1 MNTINKKTLA
11 NILNSFKDCF
21 FVNIGANDG
30 IENDPLY
37 EFVKKNSWKG
47 VYVEPG
53 IESFTALKNNF
64 NNTEGIIFE
73 NIAITDFDGEIDLF
87 FGTTYQH
94 FSVSEPYANW
104 MYDVVPNKRQVP
116 CLTPSSL
123 LRKHNI
129 TNVDVVSID
138 TEGHDS
144 VILCNFPL
152 DTIKPKVI
160 IAEFVHVEIAGSSVQ
175 SMQEYI
181 SSHGYRCYIN
191 EERTDI
197 IGIREDVE
205 FEEIFDD
212 TNSFNSSNVSNVE
225 ENTTTQQV
233 SVSCIPKT
241 SNTVEGNNL
250 KQINLQDNDGLSA
263 YKNNACQ
270 QHHGSFNVFYE
281 FLKQTQPTNV
291 LEIGTALGGFTKI
304 LKEFIDE
311 LKLQC
316 NILTY
321 EIHDQPW
328 YQDMRNNG
336 IDVRVENVFT
346 EHYVDVDQF
355 VKEYIARP
363 GTTIV
368 LCDGGSKK
376 DEFNVLSDY
385 LKVGDFILAHDYGYD
400 AEVFERDIKGKVWN
414 WCEITESD
422 IAVPCKRNNLIDY
435 DRTTF
440 NNVAWVCK
448 VKAF

>member
-1 MNTINKKTLA
+1 MNTINNNTLA
-11 NILNSFKDCF
+11 NLLNSFKDCF

-37 EFVKKNSWKG
+37 KFVKNNNWSG
-47 VYVEPG
+47 IYVEPG

-64 NNTEGIIFE
+64 NDTERFIFE

-94 FSVSEPYANW
+94 FSVSESYANW
-104 MYDVVPNKRQVP
+104 MYDVTPSKRLVP

-123 LRKHNI
+123 LRKYNI
-129 TNVDVVSID
+129 TNVDIISID
-138 TEGHDS
+138 TEGHDG
-144 VILCNFPL
+144 VILRNFPL
-152 DTIKPKVI
+152 ETIKPKVI
-160 IAEFVHVEIAGSSVQ
+160 IVEFIHVEIAGSSVKD
-175 SMQEYI
+175 MQEYI
-181 SSHGYRCYIN
+181 SSHGYRCYLN
-191 EERTDI
+191 EDRTDI
-197 IGIREDVE
+197 IGIREDIEVT
-205 FEEIFDD
+205 EIFND
-212 TNSFNSSNVSNVE
+212 TSSINNVVTSIEE
-225 ENTTTQQV
+225 ENVTAQQ
-233 SVSCIPKT
+233 T
-241 SNTVEGNNL
+241 SNSHTAKVINTIESNIA

-263 YKNNACQ
+263 YKTNACQ
-270 QHHGSFNVFYE
+270 QHHGAFSVFYE
-281 FLKQTQPTNV
+281 FLKQTQPVNI
-291 LEIGTALGGFTKI
+291 LEIGTALGGFTNI

-311 LKLQC
+311 LKLPC
-316 NILTY
+316 NILSY

-328 YQDMRNNG
+328 YQGMRDTG

-346 EHYVDVDQF
+346 EHYTDVAQF
-355 VKEYIARP
+355 VKNYISKQ

-400 AEVFERDIKGKVWN
+400 AEVFERDVRGKVWN

-422 IAVPCKRNNLIDY
+422 IAVPCKRNNLLDY

>member
-1 MNTINKKTLA
+1 MNTINKKTLT
-11 NILNSFKDCF
+11 NLLNSFTDCF

-37 EFVKKNSWKG
+37 EFVKKNSWRG

-104 MYDVVPNKRQVP
+104 MYDVTPSKRQVP

-129 TNVDVVSID
+129 TNVDVISID

-160 IAEFVHVEIAGSSVQ
+160 IVEFIHVEIAGSSVKD
-175 SMQEYI
+175 MQEYI
-181 SSHGYRCYIN
+181 TSHGYRCYLN
-191 EERTDI
+191 EDRTDI
-197 IGIREDVE
+197 IGIREDIE
-205 FEEIFDD
+205 FVEIFDD
-212 TNSFNSSNVSNVE
+212 INSIISSTVE
-225 ENTTTQQV
+225 ENVTTQQV
-233 SVSCIPKT
+233 SNSCVSKVVSTIE
-241 SNTVEGNNL
+241 SNIA
-250 KQINLQDNDGLSA
+250 KQINLQDNDGLSG

-270 QHHGSFNVFYE
+270 QHHGSFKVFYE
-281 FLKQTQPTNV
+281 FLKQTQPTNI

-311 LKLQC
+311 LKLPC
-316 NILTY
+316 NILSY
-321 EIHDQPW
+321 EIHNQPW
-328 YQDMRNNG
+328 YQDMRDAG

-346 EHYVDVDQF
+346 EHYADVDQF
-355 VKEYIARP
+355 VKEYIARQ

-422 IAVPCKRNNLIDY
+422 IAVPCNRNNLLDY
-435 DRTTF
+435 DRSTF

>member
-37 EFVKKNSWKG
+37 EFVKKNNWKG

-104 MYDVVPNKRQVP
+104 MYDVTPSKRQVP

-123 LRKHNI
+123 LRKHSI
-129 TNVDVVSID
+129 TNVDVISID
-138 TEGHDS
+138 TEGHDG
-144 VILCNFPL
+144 VILVNFPL
-152 DTIKPKVI
+152 DIVKPKVI
-160 IAEFVHVEIAGSSVQ
+160 IVEFIHVEIAGSSVKD
-175 SMQEYI
+175 MQEYI
-181 SSHGYRCYIN
+181 TSHGYRCYLN
-191 EERTDI
+191 EDRTDI
-197 IGIREDVE
+197 IGIREDIEDIE
-205 FEEIFDD
+205 FTETFDD
-212 TNSFNSSNVSNVE
+212 INSTITSLVE
-225 ENTTTQQV
+225 EDVTTQQASSSCV
-233 SVSCIPKT
+233 SKVVSTIE
-241 SNTVEGNNL
+241 SNIA
-250 KQINLQDNDGLSA
+250 KQINLQDNDGLSG

-270 QHHGSFNVFYE
+270 QHHGSFRVFYE
-281 FLKQTQPTNV
+281 FLKQTQPVNI

-311 LKLQC
+311 LKLPC
-316 NILTY
+316 NILSY
-321 EIHDQPW
+321 EIHNQPW
-328 YQDMRNNG
+328 YQDMRDAG

-400 AEVFERDIKGKVWN
+400 SEVFERDIKGKVWN

-422 IAVPCKRNNLIDY
+422 IAVPCNRNNLLDY

>member
-1 MNTINKKTLA
+1 MNTINKKTLT

-37 EFVKKNSWKG
+37 EFVKKNNWKG

-53 IESFTALKNNF
+53 IESFTALKSNF

-104 MYDVVPNKRQVP
+104 MYDVTPSKRQVP

-129 TNVDVVSID
+129 TNVDIISID
-138 TEGHDS
+138 TEGHDG

-160 IAEFVHVEIAGSSVQ
+160 IAEFIHVEIAGSSMKV
-175 SMQEYI
+175 MQECI
-181 SSHGYRCYIN
+181 SSHGYRCYLN
-191 EERTDI
+191 EDRTDI
-197 IGIREDVE
+197 IGIREDIE
-205 FEEIFDD
+205 FTEIFDD
-212 TNSFNSSNVSNVE
+212 INNTNLSTVE
-225 ENTTTQQV
+225 EDVTTQQAT
-233 SVSCIPKT
+233 SSCT
-241 SNTVEGNNL
+241 SKVINTIESNIA
-250 KQINLQDNDGLSA
+250 KHINLQDNDGLSG
-263 YKNNACQ
+263 YKTNACQ
-270 QHHGSFNVFYE
+270 QHHGSFRVFYE
-281 FLKQTQPTNV
+281 FLKQTQPANI
-291 LEIGTALGGFTKI
+291 LEIGTALGGFTNI
-304 LKEFIDE
+304 LKGFIDE
-311 LKLQC
+311 LKIPC
-316 NILTY
+316 DILSY

-328 YQDMRNNG
+328 YQDMRDTG

-346 EHYVDVDQF
+346 DHYTDVAQF
-355 VKEYIARP
+355 VKDYISKQ

-368 LCDGGSKK
+368 LCDGGSKR
-376 DEFNVLSDY
+376 DEFNVLSDH
-385 LKVGDFILAHDYGYD
+385 LKTGDFILAHDYGYD
-400 AEVFERDIKGKVWN
+400 AEVFERDIRGKVWN

-435 DRTTF
+435 DRATF

-448 VKAF
+448 VKAY